1 MNMTILVTGGAGY
14 TGSHVCIELL
24 KQGYEVI
31 VVDNFLTSD
40 VNRLF
45 HIQEQA
51 QDKIKFYAMDL
62 GNKEL
67 VERIFRENEIE
78 GIIHFAGIKCT
89 GEYTNK
95 PIDYYYTNLT
105 STLVLCQ
112 VMAEHNVKK
121 MLFSSSE
128 GFYEDNGRNT
138 TTFGSAKKMIER
150 ILQEIYKVDADWGIK
165 IIRYLKEE
173 DHVYTQ
179 NDIHV
184 NDMCKIYIDAFK
196 AIKQGKFETY
206 ELEINNKVI
215 STHKIEDY
223 KGY

>member
-1 MNMTILVTGGAGY
+1 MAILVTGGAGY
-14 TGSHVCIELL
+14 TGSNVCLELI

-40 VNRLF
+40 VNRI
-45 HIQEQA
+45 HRIQQQA
-51 QDKIKFYAMDL
+51 LDKIKFYAMDL

-78 GIIHFAGIKCT
+78 GVIHFAGIKCV
-89 GEYTNK
+89 GEYKNK

-112 VMAEHNVKK
+112 VMARYNVKRI
-121 MLFSSSE
+121 LFSSSE
-128 GFYEDNGRNT
+128 GFYEDNGRST

-150 ILQEIYKVDADWGIK
+150 ILQEIYEVDSDWGIK
-165 IIRYLKEE
+165 IIRYLKQE

-179 NDIHV
+179 RDIQV
-184 NDMCKIYIDAFK
+184 SDMCKAYIDAFK
-196 AIKQGKFETY
+196 TIKQGKFETY

-215 STHKIEDY
+215 STHKVEDY